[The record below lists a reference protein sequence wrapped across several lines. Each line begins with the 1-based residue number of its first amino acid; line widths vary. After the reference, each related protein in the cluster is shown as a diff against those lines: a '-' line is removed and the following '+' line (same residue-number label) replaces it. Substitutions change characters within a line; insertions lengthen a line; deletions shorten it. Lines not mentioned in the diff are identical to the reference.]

1 MGKFNLNENDFE
13 SIKKN
18 AETFYETIGD
28 VYCPYFKEKI
38 SFNSKGFK
46 HLKFKSDR
54 QARSRKDQYARL
66 KLLHIAPQI
75 LKASHTLQG
84 IWQTKRFEMLKT
96 NNRWE
101 YILKEVVF
109 YEFMAVLDSIR
120 AKVIVKE
127 IHGGEKHFWSI
138 IPFWGID
145 KASSKR
151 ILCSGNPA
159 QD

>member
-13 SIKKN
+13 NVKKG
-18 AETFYETIGD
+18 AETFYETIGEI
-28 VYCPYFKEKI
+28 YCPYLKEKI
-38 SFNSKGFK
+38 AFNSKGFR

-54 QARSRKDQYARL
+54 QARSRKDQYTRL
-66 KLLHIAPQI
+66 KLLHVAPQI

-101 YILKEVVF
+101 YILKEVSF
-109 YEFMAVLDSIR
+109 YEFIAVLNSVR

-127 IHGGEKHFWSI
+127 VHGGGKHFWSV
-138 IPFWGID
+138 IPYWGIGKD
-145 KASSKR
+145 NRKR
-151 ILCSGNPA
+151 ILYSGNLEH
-159 QD
+159 D